1 MRAFRSSRSMIVVS
15 VGCAAL
21 FTAVAIVAYLTRG
34 ASWVIVGLFALAA
47 FAAAGVLDVMTQR
60 FELHEDRLVVVRNF
74 RRREY
79 PRAMFV
85 KAQWA
90 KGVPVSLQTTT
101 GEWIQ
106 LPAVGGSSQGLVN
119 TLRAWIRK
127 E

>member
-1 MRAFRSSRSMIVVS
+1 MIVVS

-21 FTAVAIVAYLTRG
+21 FIVVAIVAYRTRG
-34 ASWVIVGLFALAA
+34 ASWVTIVLVGLAI
-47 FAAAGVLDVMTQR
+47 FAAAGVLDVLTQR
-60 FELHEDRLVVVRNF
+60 FELHEDRLIIVRNF

-101 GEWIQ
+101 GEWVQ
-106 LPAVGGSSQGLVN
+106 LPAVSGSSQALVN